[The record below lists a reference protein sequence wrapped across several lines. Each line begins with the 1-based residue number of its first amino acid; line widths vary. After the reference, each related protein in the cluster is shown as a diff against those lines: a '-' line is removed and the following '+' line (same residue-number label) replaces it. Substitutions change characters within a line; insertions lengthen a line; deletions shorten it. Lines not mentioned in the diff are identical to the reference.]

1 MATIF
6 TKIINREIPASIV
19 YENDK
24 VLAFKDINPQ
34 APIHILVIPKKE
46 IPTINDIKEEDR
58 ELIGEMYLAIAKI
71 AKDLGIAEEGY
82 ELSQTVMNMVDKRFS
97 IFTSIYLVV
106 KKWELLYKIKEKRG
120 LKASL

>member
-6 TKIINREIPASIV
+6 TKIINREISASIV

-82 ELSQTVMNMVDKRFS
+82 RVITNCNEYGGQEVFHIHFHLLGGKKLGT
-97 IFTSIYLVV
+97 LV
-106 KKWELLYKIKEKRG
+106 
-120 LKASL
+120 